1 MATHRDILAA
11 EIRAYLDQHRH
22 EVVALTERLVAAP
35 SPNLPGDERAPAA
48 VMTEA
53 LAAYGLPAPKVLAKF
68 PHRPNLVVRIDAANP
83 GPHLALCGHLDTKPV
98 GEAGPEW
105 RTDPFVPTTIDG
117 KMYGLGT
124 TDMKGACAAMV
135 LAGAAF
141 QSVADRASGSL
152 TLLFTADEEYGSHL
166 GAKYLTEIGAIR
178 EIDAILLG
186 EPAGVHEDWD
196 AVRIVSRGFSGFRV
210 MVTGTQT
217 HSSISDQLPTV
228 SAVEALA
235 KVMTGLRRELRPHFP
250 PHPLCGSGPTIN
262 IGVRCE
268 GGVGYGVLAG
278 HAEFWSDIRTTP
290 GMTQAQLAKDIDEAL
305 AKVLPEVPGAKVA
318 WEFHPS
324 LGWIDPTEVPAD
336 HPMVTALLD
345 ASVNVLGAEPPLAF
359 FPGASDAWPF
369 HFIGGVPTLAAWGP
383 GMLPLAHGPNEYV
396 SLKSLHEACDIFALT
411 MLNFGLGR

>member
-1 MATHRDILAA
+1 
-11 EIRAYLDQHRH
+11 
-22 EVVALTERLVAAP
+22 
-35 SPNLPGDERAPAA
+35 
-48 VMTEA
+48 
-53 LAAYGLPAPKVLAKF
+53 
-68 PHRPNLVVRIDAANP
+68 
-83 GPHLALCGHLDTKPV
+83 
-98 GEAGPEW
+98 
-105 RTDPFVPTTIDG
+105 
-117 KMYGLGT
+117 
-124 TDMKGACAAMV
+124 
-135 LAGAAF
+135 
-141 QSVADRASGSL
+141 
-152 TLLFTADEEYGSHL
+152 
-166 GAKYLTEIGAIR
+166 
-178 EIDAILLG
+178 
-186 EPAGVHEDWD
+186 
-196 AVRIVSRGFSGFRV
+196 
-210 MVTGTQT
+210 

-228 SAVEALA
+228 SAVEAMA

-290 GMTQAQLAKDIDEAL
+290 GMTQAQLAKDIDDAL

-411 MLNFGLGR
+411 MLNFGVGR